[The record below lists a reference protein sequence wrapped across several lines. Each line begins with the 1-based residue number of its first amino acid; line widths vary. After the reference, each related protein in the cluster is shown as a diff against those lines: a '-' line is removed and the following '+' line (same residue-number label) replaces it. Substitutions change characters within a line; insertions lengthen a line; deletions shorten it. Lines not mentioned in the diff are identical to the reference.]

1 MSEEKWPLKPVGAE
15 KFEKEKK
22 KVKRKKEKERERSW
36 RNTNH
41 RDR

>member
-22 KVKRKKEKERERSW
+22 KVKREKER
-36 RNTNH
+36 
-41 RDR
+41 

>member
-1 MSEEKWPLKPVGAE
+1 MFEEKWPLKPVGAE
-15 KFEKEKK
+15 EIEKEKK
-22 KVKRKKEKERERSW
+22 KVKRRKRERESSW

>member
-15 KFEKEKK
+15 KFGKEKK
-22 KVKRKKEKERERSW
+22 SEEGERESSW